1 MRMPDVILYIPC
13 EAVCEG
19 CTVSCAR
26 QSRVL
31 SMAFKTTF
39 RDYDLRSDI
48 ISLRTRAL
56 PFDPTNG
63 CSCTE
68 KVVHS
73 CLRKLLSRPRLLYAT
88 RLVSPA
94 TTLMVCMRLLKL
106 AISFTFVHI
115 VQAAVSK
122 LDAVVTAAVPM
133 HRVAQAELPSRTAA
147 GLAASVSIPRL
158 ISIIVDHA
166 ALCARHLLE
175 QLLFA
180 QQGNVQPTAR
190 QGTHCV
196 ALNVCLL
203 ALVQPHVLT
212 QQSTLSLAAPPA
224 SLPQN

>member
-1 MRMPDVILYIPC
+1 MLAEVAVTPSFAVRNTAGQPCNHTHGVHEATCHQLYI
-13 EAVCEG
+13 
-19 CTVSCAR
+19 R
-26 QSRVL
+26 
-31 SMAFKTTF
+31 
-39 RDYDLRSDI
+39 
-48 ISLRTRAL
+48 
-56 PFDPTNG
+56 
-63 CSCTE
+63 
-68 KVVHS
+68 
-73 CLRKLLSRPRLLYAT
+73 
-88 RLVSPA
+88 
-94 TTLMVCMRLLKL
+94 
-106 AISFTFVHI
+106 FVHI

-122 LDAVVTAAVPM
+122 LDAVMTAAVPM

-224 SLPQN
+224 SLPQNGIQSTWMVVLDR